1 MVLNVQDNPNF
12 LLKTWAHPWITLTPV
27 LQTVSTLLSA
37 ILWGSYKTLSPAP
50 WHLGDT
56 NSKELL
62 AHDHTRSQEY
72 SRTKKPS
79 QSERPRSLPVSWNKF
94 PITRPTKPQPF
105 SRPCF
110 FRKPLYNHLRLPQQW
125 GSRRWSWQIPLQEP
139 ETGWAHYIFAAWDVR
154 PLPWL

>member
-1 MVLNVQDNPNF
+1 MVL
-12 LLKTWAHPWITLTPV
+12 LSKATKTLRNWPHPWIALIPV
-27 LQTVSTLLSA
+27 LQTVSTLHFDT
-37 ILWGSYKTLSPAP
+37 LWGHHKNQSPAP

-56 NSKELL
+56 NSEELL

-79 QSERPRSLPVSWNKF
+79 QSKRPCSLPVSWNKF

-110 FRKPLYNHLRLPQQW
+110 FRKPFYNHLRLPQQW
-125 GSRRWSWQIPLQEP
+125 GSRRWSWPISLQES
-139 ETGWAHYIFAAWDVR
+139 ETRCTYIFAAWDVR
-154 PLPWL
+154 PLPWF